1 MVKLKRVKKLII
13 PKARG
18 KAFAVKK
25 GQVFRLICID
35 GSQVADMD
43 VFNLKNAK
51 EAFSSSFT
59 RTVMGTHLTTGHQ
72 LLSEAPYFRPM
83 FTIVADTVGLK
94 PSRRGAVSHDLM
106 MGRCNRKIHEWF
118 TGNKRH
124 PNCQD
129 NIARAIKPFGMGP
142 HEVHDPF
149 NVFMRTGINEKGQ
162 LFYETPL
169 AKKGDYVDFRAEM
182 DCLVAI
188 SACPGKSSGPVPNR
202 LGVEI
207 FDVIKPRGV
216 KQKDL
221 WAHVVTPKTPNLLRY
236 IK

>member
-1 MVKLKRVKKLII
+1 MVEFKLAAKLII

-18 KAFAVKK
+18 RAFEVKK
-25 GQVFRLICID
+25 GQVFRLTCID

-43 VFNLKNAK
+43 VFNRKDFK

-59 RTVMGTHLTTGHQ
+59 RSVMGAHLTTGAQ
-72 LLSEAPYFRPM
+72 LLSDAPHFRPLM
-83 FTIVADTVGLK
+83 TIVADTVGLK
-94 PSRRGAVSHDLM
+94 PSRQGAVSHDVML
-106 MGRCNRKIHEWF
+106 GRCNRKLHEWF

-129 NIARAIKPFGMGP
+129 NLARAIKPYGMEQ
-142 HEVHDPF
+142 HDVHDPF
-149 NVFMRTGINEKGQ
+149 NVFMRTGLGKDGRF
-162 LFYETPL
+162 FYEDPL
-169 AKKGDYVDFRAEM
+169 AKQGDYVEFRADV

-207 FDVIKPRGV
+207 FDIVRSRGV
-216 KQKDL
+216 KESEV
-221 WAHVVTPKTPNLLRY
+221 WAHIQTPEPPRGMRK
-236 IK
+236 